1 MNRYG
6 KAAGLGAPFSMISVL
21 ILLAT
26 PAAAAI
32 DLADIASRATQ
43 HTTKSSD
50 GVEIAYY
57 SMGEGPT
64 VLFLHGFPDLWLTWA
79 HQMGSLADSYRV
91 VAMDLRGY
99 NRSGQPED
107 VASYERKHL
116 LADVMAV
123 IEALGEESITLVGH
137 DWGGGIAWRF
147 AMAHPEKVEQLV
159 ICNLTHPRG
168 YETVRINATPEQK
181 ANMQY
186 IERIQDPEAVAK
198 MGITPE
204 RLARRWQ
211 EDPDMHK
218 LYLEGYR
225 RSSFDGMMNYYR
237 ASADMFDAAEPGEYP
252 QLPMPVLQFHG
263 LNDTAVHHDGLRD
276 TWNWI
281 DSDYTL
287 VTLPGIGHNV
297 QNEAA
302 ETVSKTLRLWLDARR
317 D

>member
-1 MNRYG
+1 MRDFSNTVRSCSG
-6 KAAGLGAPFSMISVL
+6 ALLVLLLFAAPLAASV
-21 ILLAT
+21 
-26 PAAAAI
+26 
-32 DLADIASRATQ
+32 DLADVASRAIQKTA
-43 HTTKSSD
+43 KSGD

-57 SMGEGPT
+57 SLGEGPT
-64 VLFLHGFPDLWLTWA
+64 VLFLHGFPDLWLTWT
-79 HQMGSLADSYRV
+79 HQMGALADSYRV

-99 NRSGQPED
+99 NRSGQPEE
-107 VASYERKHL
+107 VSSYEMDHL
-116 LADVMAV
+116 LADVNAV
-123 IEALGEESITLVGH
+123 IDDLGEESITLVGH

-147 AMAHPEKVEQLV
+147 AMAHPEKVHQLV

-186 IERIQDPEAVAK
+186 IERIRDPEAVSK
-198 MGITPE
+198 LGITPE
-204 RLARRWQ
+204 RLALRWQ
-211 EDPDMHK
+211 SNPDMHE

-225 RSSFDGMMNYYR
+225 RSFFDGMMHYYR
-237 ASADMFDAAEPGEYP
+237 AADMFAATEPGDYP

-263 LNDTAVHHDGLRD
+263 LKDTAVHHDGLRD

-281 DSDYTL
+281 ESDYTL

-302 ETVSKTLRLWLDARR
+302 ETVSQTLRLWLDARR